1 MSTWKELN
9 TRAQANTKRI
19 QETVPEMMRE
29 YKKLQNVAYAEGALD
44 KKTKE
49 FIALTYAIADKCE
62 GCIGNHINKLLELG
76 ASRQEIAEIAEVAV
90 VMGGGPG
97 MVYSGKAMEAYDE
110 AVSEKNQL

>member
-19 QETVPEMMRE
+19 QETVPETMRQ
-29 YKKLQNVAYAEGALD
+29 YKKLQNSAYAEGALD

-49 FIALTYAIADKCE
+49 IIALTYAIADKCE
-62 GCIGNHINKLLELG
+62 GCIGNHVNKLVGLG
-76 ASRQEIAEIAEVAV
+76 ASREEIAEIAEVAI

-97 MVYSGKAMEAYDE
+97 MVYGGKALETYDE
-110 AVSEKNQL
+110 ATEENK

>member
-19 QETVPEMMRE
+19 QETVPETMRQ
-29 YKKLQNVAYAEGALD
+29 YKKLQNSAYAEGALD

-49 FIALTYAIADKCE
+49 IIALTYAIADKCE
-62 GCIGNHINKLLELG
+62 GCIGNHVNKLVGLG
-76 ASRQEIAEIAEVAV
+76 ASREEIAEIAEIAI

-97 MVYSGKAMEAYDE
+97 MVYGGKALEAYDE
-110 AVSEKNQL
+110 ATEENK

>member
-19 QETVPEMMRE
+19 QETVPETMRQ
-29 YKKLQNVAYAEGALD
+29 YKKLQNSAYDEGALD

-49 FIALTYAIADKCE
+49 IIALTYAIADKCE
-62 GCIGNHINKLLELG
+62 GCIGNHVNKLVGLG
-76 ASRQEIAEIAEVAV
+76 ASREEIAEIAEVAI

-97 MVYSGKAMEAYDE
+97 MVYGGKALETYDE
-110 AVSEKNQL
+110 ATEENK

>member
-19 QETVPEMMRE
+19 QETVPETMRE
-29 YKKLQNVAYAEGALD
+29 YKKLQNAAYAEGALD

-49 FIALTYAIADKCE
+49 LVALTYAIADKCE
-62 GCIGNHINKLLELG
+62 GCIGNHVNKLVDLG
-76 ASRQEIAEIAEVAV
+76 ATRQEIAEIAEVSI

-97 MVYSGKAMEAYDE
+97 MVYSGKALEAYDE
-110 AVSEKNQL
+110 ATAEENS

>member
-62 GCIGNHINKLLELG
+62 GCIGNHINKLVELG

-90 VMGGGPG
+90 IMGGGPG

>member
-19 QETVPEMMRE
+19 QETVPETMRE
-29 YKKLQNVAYAEGALD
+29 YKKLQNAAYAEGALD

-49 FIALTYAIADKCE
+49 LVALTYAIADKCE
-62 GCIGNHINKLLELG
+62 GCIGNHVNKLVNLG
-76 ASRQEIAEIAEVAV
+76 ASRQEIAEIAEVSI

-97 MVYSGKAMEAYDE
+97 MVYSGKALEAYDE
-110 AVSEKNQL
+110 ATAEENS